1 MGSSVA
7 MRSPGGRGFFRSVAL
22 AFAASAAAA
31 AAAAARHATAAAV
44 VDAMKM
50 KDWHEFLC
58 MQIIRCGVTSG
69 ASPSPL
75 AHKSGLHSLSQ

>member
-1 MGSSVA
+1 

-44 VDAMKM
+44 VDAIKM

-58 MQIIRCGVTSG
+58 MHIVGAHIRPTKCRTFFDWSE
-69 ASPSPL
+69 
-75 AHKSGLHSLSQ
+75 

>member
-1 MGSSVA
+1 

-31 AAAAARHATAAAV
+31 AAAARHATAAAAV

>member
-22 AFAASAAAA
+22 AFAASAAA